1 MNPGRREIRRELDH
15 VRGDMAEA
23 VAPVMLRQRIAHVH
37 ALSRSERP
45 QELRATIQGR
55 TGAGWRCTDG

>member
-1 MNPGRREIRRELDH
+1 MNPGRREIRRELGH

-37 ALSRSERP
+37 ALSR
-45 QELRATIQGR
+45 L
-55 TGAGWRCTDG
+55 